1 MSERE
6 TEGMTP
12 EEADA
17 WAEAQAAAEAEEEA
31 NAPALELLQ
40 REIKALKRKLQ
51 HGEGVES
58 LVQRCVAEHYRRP
71 AELLMPPKPTL
82 QGKGTEQVA
91 IAHLSDTQMG
101 KRTASYDSVVG
112 AKRCH
117 LFAKRVVEIT
127 EIKRAGST
135 IKELRLY
142 LGGDMVEGEYGNY
155 PSQPYDIDS
164 SVIEQAMRTCP
175 DIFEGMIY
183 YFLRYFDSIKVI
195 GVPGNH
201 GRGASRHQ
209 TRHNLTN
216 WDRVCYLVLRDRILG
231 SDVKAKEKCECGSK
245 RMWKNCCG
253 KEIRKRVTFDIAE
266 EFWCL
271 DRVWDWG
278 NLIVHGDQIRGWA
291 GIPYYGVCM
300 PTTHEILTQ
309 DGWKQFDQL
318 VMGELVL
325 TFDHLTHENRWEPVE
340 GVNVFDYDGDLL
352 RIDRPG
358 EHSVLFTPN
367 HKWPVEDYAGRR
379 TLIEAKDL
387 NTGHWLPLHGYFCGE
402 GETAL
407 SPRLAAIL
415 GWIVTDGHLRW
426 KGNHCEAVVYQ
437 SADNYFEEVQELLA
451 NTGRI
456 NHHYGEEK
464 TMMCVPCSR
473 EDVTEITKDFKQKS
487 DLPAKVT
494 RLSRSAAES
503 KFDAM
508 MKAEARKR
516 NQEFRQNPGPVAEA
530 FQILSVMLGKTAW
543 STSDKEGCLTMKPRI
558 ERRIRPSWGSGI
570 QKEYYQG
577 KVWCPTTKSGTWWV
591 RHNGMVLPTGNS
603 KKTHGWADAMPKD
616 WDNLLFGHFHTYAAG
631 TINYRRWFCNGTTE
645 SANSYALEELASA
658 GPPSQRL
665 LFMTQKHGIISDHQI
680 FLEDDRAPIM
690 QRKFK
695 QAALEYGQANIQNM
709 LDVLFTGDDPQQE

>member
-1 MSERE
+1 MGNRE
-6 TEGMTP
+6 DELSP

-17 WAEAQAAAEAEEEA
+17 LVDDADDDVDPDG
-31 NAPALELLQ
+31 PAVELLQ
-40 REIKALKRKLQ
+40 REIKSLKRKLQ
-51 HGEGVES
+51 HGEGVEN
-58 LVQRCVAEHYRRP
+58 LVQRCVEQHYRRP
-71 AELLMPPKPTL
+71 PELLMPPRPRS

-101 KRTASYDSVVG
+101 KRTASYDSVIG

-117 LFAKRVVEIT
+117 LFAQRVVEIT
-127 EIKRAGST
+127 QVKRAGST
-135 IKELRLY
+135 IRELRLY

-183 YFLRYFDSIKVI
+183 YFLRYFDSVKVL

-216 WDRVCYLVLRDRILG
+216 WDRVSYLVLRDRILG
-231 SDVKAKEKCECGSK
+231 SEVKAKEKCECGSK

-278 NLIVHGDQIRGWA
+278 NLVVHGDQIRGWA
-291 GIPYYGVCM
+291 GIPYYGVCV
-300 PTTHEILTQ
+300 PLDHEILTKG
-309 DGWKQFDQL
+309 GWKKHDQL
-318 VMGELVL
+318 EIGEPVLV
-325 TFDHLTHENRWEPVE
+325 FDHVTHENRWEPLE
-340 GVNVFDYDGDLL
+340 AVNLYEFDGQLL
-352 RIDRPG
+352 RINRPG
-358 EHSVLFTPN
+358 GHSISCTPN

-379 TLIEAKDL
+379 SLIEAKDI
-387 NTGHWLPLHGYFCGE
+387 NTGHWLPMHGYFAGE
-402 GETAL
+402 DTTIL
-407 SPRLAAIL
+407 SPRHAAIL
-415 GWIVTDGHLRW
+415 GWLVTDGSFRW
-426 KGNHCEAVVYQ
+426 RGNHCEAVVYQ
-437 SADNYFEEVQELLA
+437 AADNYLEEIEELL
-451 NTGRI
+451 GRQGRV
-456 NHHYGEEK
+456 NKERAGK
-464 TMMCVPCSR
+464 APMMTIPILL
-473 EDVTEITKDFKQKS
+473 EDMKEITRVFQSKE
-487 DLPAKVT
+487 DLTNIVT
-494 RLSRSAAES
+494 QLSRTACDAMY
-503 KFDAM
+503 DAM
-508 MKAEARKR
+508 MKAEERKR
-516 NQEFRQNPGPVAEA
+516 SKEFRQNPGPVAEA
-530 FQILSVMLGKTAW
+530 FQILTVLLGKTAW
-543 STSDKEGCLTMKPRI
+543 GITDAEGCMTLKPRV
-558 ERRIRPSWGSGI
+558 ERRLRPTWGEGMQQQDYTGS
-570 QKEYYQG
+570 
-577 KVWCPTTKSGTWWV
+577 VWCPTTPSGTWWV
-591 RHNGMVLPTGNS
+591 RHKGMVLPTGNS

-665 LFMTQKHGIISDHQI
+665 LFMTEKHGIISDHQI

-695 QAALEYGQANIQNM
+695 QAALEYGPANIQNM
-709 LDVLFTGDDPQQE
+709 LDVLFTGEPEQQE